1 VNVAAHICFT
11 TRSYLDRRRHE
22 DDIKEDH
29 MRSRFMKLG
38 VTISALA
45 ALAVGGSAIATAA
58 QNGGA
63 PAPVLA
69 TTTATSTPVDATS
82 ASDGDNVQQ
91 GDQSAPDNAG
101 ATEAP
106 DSVAAETASESSA
119 ASDGP
124 GGHADPAGNIDN
136 QQQGEN

>member
-1 VNVAAHICFT
+1 
-11 TRSYLDRRRHE
+11 
-22 DDIKEDH
+22 

-58 QNGGA
+58 QKGGA
-63 PAPVLA
+63 PAPPVSTI
-69 TTTATSTPVDATS
+69 TTPADTASS
-82 ASDGDNVQQ
+82 NDGDNVQQ
-91 GDQSAPDNAG
+91 GDQSAPDTAG
-101 ATEAP
+101 AAEAP
-106 DSVAAETASESSA
+106 DSAAAESASESSA

-124 GGHADPAGNIDN
+124 GGHADPAGNVDN